1 MPPSS
6 SNSRLPKGLGRRLL
20 LLGGVTLPVVA
31 QAQVPRKPVAPHAPA
46 AGHAKAARKPAEP
59 VSVGSPAQTPIGPLD
74 TVARYAVVLDHGS
87 GAVLLDKDA
96 DVSQTP
102 SSMTKLMTAYL
113 VYERLKAG
121 RLTLTQELPVSERAW
136 RMGGSKMFVELNSS
150 VKVED
155 LIRGM
160 IVQSG
165 NDACIVL
172 AEGIAGSE
180 EAFVELMNAKARAF
194 GFTVANF
201 RNCTG
206 WPDPEHRMTVHEIAI
221 IARRL
226 ITDFPEYY
234 KYDAEKSFRYHGI
247 DQLNRN
253 TLVQKGIAD
262 GLKTGH
268 TEDGGYGLVA
278 SAQRGGRRVIVVV
291 NGLTT
296 MRARGEE
303 GEKLLEWAFREFENV
318 SLFAAGDVVE
328 QAPVWLGASPTVPL
342 VGGRDL
348 VMTMPRNWRQ
358 KASVSVDYD
367 TPIRA
372 PVVRGT
378 KLGELSVRGDGVPE
392 MRVPLL
398 AGADVARLGLPG
410 RAVAVVSHY
419 LTGT

>member
-6 SNSRLPKGLGRRLL
+6 SNRSIARRLQL
-20 LLGGVTLPVVA
+20 LAGVATPFAALA
-31 QAQVPRKPVAPHAPA
+31 QAPRKPPA
-46 AGHAKAARKPAEP
+46 APRLPVKPARKPVELAP
-59 VSVGSPAQTPIGPLD
+59 TGNAAQTPIGPLEI
-74 TVARYAVVLDHGS
+74 AAHYAVVLDHSS
-87 GAVLLDKDA
+87 GATLLDKDA

-136 RMGGSKMFVELNSS
+136 RMGGSKMFVELNNN

-180 EAFVELMNAKARAF
+180 EGFVELMNAKARDF
-194 GFTVANF
+194 GLTKTNF
-201 RNCTG
+201 VNSTG
-206 WPDPEHRMTVHEIAI
+206 WPDPNHRMTVRDIAT

-234 KYDAEKSFRYHGI
+234 KYDAEKSFKYHGI
-247 DQLNRN
+247 EQPNRN
-253 TLVQKGIAD
+253 ALVQKGVAD

-268 TEDGGYGLVA
+268 TDDGGYGLVA
-278 SAQRGGRRVIVVV
+278 SAQRAGRRVIVVV
-291 NGLTT
+291 NGLPT

-303 GEKLLEWAFREFENV
+303 GERLLEWAFREFENV
-318 SLFAAGDVVE
+318 NLFAAGDVIE
-328 QAPVWLGASPTVPL
+328 NARVWLGSSPTVPL
-342 VGGRDL
+342 IGGRDL
-348 VMTMPRNWRQ
+348 VITMPRNWRQ
-358 KASVSVDYD
+358 KASISVDYD

-378 KLGELSVRGDGVPE
+378 TLGQLTVRGEGVPE
-392 MRVPLL
+392 MNVPLL
-398 AGADVARLGLPG
+398 AGADVGRLGLPG